1 MPYKAKDCP
10 TCGATHTKRGLYC
23 SRSCGNHRTYTK
35 EQRLAKSVA
44 LTKHLTSDS
53 EVAEKQRW
61 IISEVGK
68 RSRERSTNID
78 AHERN
83 YDDYN
88 VIPARPLERGQ
99 EILGG
104 DLWTE
109 AD

>member
-1 MPYKAKDCP
+1 
-10 TCGATHTKRGLYC
+10 
-23 SRSCGNHRTYTK
+23 
-35 EQRLAKSVA
+35 
-44 LTKHLTSDS
+44 
-53 EVAEKQRW
+53 VAEKQRW

-109 AD
+109 AE